1 MFISASNTILDAFF
15 YITQHDD
22 SSMMQIKTSKKLND
36 ASFCIKFR
44 AYLRNGDDHPR
55 PGLRRHCQEQL
66 RRG

>member
-1 MFISASNTILDAFF
+1 MILDAFF

-36 ASFCIKFR
+36 ASFCIKRR

-55 PGLRRHCQEQL
+55 PGLRRLC
-66 RRG
+66 